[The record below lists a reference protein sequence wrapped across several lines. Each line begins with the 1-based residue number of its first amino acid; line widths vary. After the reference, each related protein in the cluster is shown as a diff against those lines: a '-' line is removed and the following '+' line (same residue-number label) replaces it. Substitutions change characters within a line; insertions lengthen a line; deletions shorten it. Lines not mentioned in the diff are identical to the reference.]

1 MCFYAIPVGALEELG
16 ELITAN
22 NSSDVINE
30 VKPDTE
36 EEFVADAIG
45 EMTNLREANTKHF
58 RMTDGSDGA
67 ILPAIHTTIS
77 TVRLPEPPSATAST
91 SKMTM
96 TSLTGLLRLGTMV
109 M

>member
-22 NSSDVINE
+22 NSSDINNE

-36 EEFVADAIG
+36 EEFVTDAIG

-58 RMTDGSDGA
+58 RMTDGLYVAMMYDQ
-67 ILPAIHTTIS
+67 
-77 TVRLPEPPSATAST
+77 TVRYRNVQKTI
-91 SKMTM
+91 
-96 TSLTGLLRLGTMV
+96 
-109 M
+109 